1 MRPHHRT
8 TAVVL
13 ALVAVVFAV
22 FFRTLESGF
31 LRWDDD
37 INVSENSRVQGLTAE
52 NLRWMFTD
60 FEQAI
65 RYKPLSWLAWALV
78 HEVFRLNPFGYHLAN
93 VLLHCGNT
101 VLLFFLLRR
110 LLRLPVSPVGRDS
123 VEPQLE
129 RSEASAASIAGT
141 SQRSDDARSARASSV
156 GKWGS
161 TEPHPTGAL
170 ADVCAALG
178 ALLWAVHPLRVEPVA
193 WVTGLPYHLALCFAL
208 LATLF
213 YLGAN
218 APGAAPADRTR
229 NYWLAVATFAL
240 AVLSYPIVLGYVA
253 ALVALDFFP
262 LRRFQRG
269 DSLSLVDAAAWEVW
283 REKVPFLLLS
293 LVLVAGTVYGRFFV
307 TGDWS
312 KPTNLGEFTLVE
324 RTMQAFYLW
333 AYYVWKSLLPFDLG
347 PFYTTLLGNRPF
359 APAFTASALAVIG
372 VTALLLARWRHWP
385 AALALWL
392 AHLGLLVPML
402 GLTER
407 PHYPHDRYSIVNG
420 VLLGLAAAVL
430 LWQGRERK
438 WRRPALV
445 GAGMLAGLCV
455 FASHHQTRIWRDDFV
470 FFDELLRRLPPTSHY
485 RSVALLKL
493 GNAHADA
500 GDDPKAEACYREA
513 LALNPDTTFVQ
524 LPYNFGNVLAR
535 QGRWAEAE
543 AAYAKAVAVAPRHL
557 AARNNYG
564 IALAK
569 QEKFAAAF
577 AQFEEALR
585 LKPDSADTH
594 LNYGIALA
602 AKGELD
608 RAVEQLNRALQLNP
622 QSADAHAQLAEV
634 LTKQGNAEQARQ
646 HAAEA
651 DRLRM
656 VSPK

>member
-8 TAVVL
+8 TAIVL

-37 INVSENSRVQGLTAE
+37 INVFENEHVQGLTAA
-52 NLRWMFTD
+52 NLRWMLTD

-65 RYKPLSWLAWALV
+65 RYKPLAWLAWALV
-78 HEVFRLNPFGYHLAN
+78 HEAFGLNPFGYHLAN
-93 VLLHCGNT
+93 VLLHCANA
-101 VLLFFLLRR
+101 VLLFFLLR
-110 LLRLPVSPVGRDS
+110 
-123 VEPQLE
+123 QLIKCGMQNAE
-129 RSEASAASIAGT
+129 CGT
-141 SQRSDDARSARASSV
+141 EHTTHLD
-156 GKWGS
+156 
-161 TEPHPTGAL
+161 L
-170 ADVCAALG
+170 CAALG
-178 ALLWAVHPLRVEPVA
+178 TLLWAVHPLRVEPVA
-193 WVTGLPYHLALCFAL
+193 WATGLPYHLALCFAL
-208 LATLF
+208 LATVF
-213 YLGAN
+213 YLGAY
-218 APGAAPADRTR
+218 AADVTPAARRR
-229 NYWLAVATFAL
+229 NYWLAVAAFAL

-253 ALVALDFFP
+253 ALVALDFYP

-269 DSLSLVDAAAWEVW
+269 DSASLVEAAARRVW
-283 REKVPFLLLS
+283 LEKVPFLLLS
-293 LVLVAGTVYGRFFV
+293 AALVAGTVYGRFFV

-312 KPTNLGEFTLVE
+312 KPTNLGEFTMVE
-324 RTMQAFYLW
+324 RAMQAFYLW
-333 AYYVWKSLLPFDLG
+333 AYYVWKSLVPLDLG

-359 APAFTASALAVIG
+359 APAFTASAVAVMG
-372 VTALLLARWRHWP
+372 VTVLLLARWRRWP

-420 VLLGLAAAVL
+420 VLFAIAAAAL
-430 LWQGRERK
+430 LWQGRDRP

-445 GAGMLAGLCV
+445 MAGCLAALCV
-455 FASHHQTRIWRDDFV
+455 FASHRQARVWENDFV
-470 FFDELLRRLPPTSHY
+470 FFNELLRRMPPSGHL
-485 RSVALLKL
+485 RAVALLKL

-500 GDDPKAEACYREA
+500 GDDHKAEACYREA
-513 LALNPDTTFVQ
+513 LQIAPDSAFVQ

-569 QEKFAAAF
+569 QEKFEAAF
-577 AQFEEALR
+577 AQFDEALR
-585 LKPDSADTH
+585 FKPDSADTQ
-594 LNYGIALA
+594 LNYGVALA
-602 AKGELD
+602 GKGDLS
-608 RAVEQLNRALQLNP
+608 RAVESFNRALELNP
-622 QSADAHAQLAEV
+622 QSADARAQLAAV
-634 LTKQGNAEQARQ
+634 LDRQGKNGEARQ

-651 DRLRM
+651 ERLRKAQT
-656 VSPK
+656 PP

>member
-13 ALVAVVFAV
+13 VLVAVVFAV

-37 INVSENSRVQGLTAE
+37 INVFENEKVQGLTAA

-78 HEVFRLNPFGYHLAN
+78 HEAFGLNPFGYHLAN
-93 VLLHCGNT
+93 VLLHGANT

-110 LLRLPVSPVGRDS
+110 LLKCGMRNAECGMG
-123 VEPQLE
+123 
-129 RSEASAASIAGT
+129 SAT
-141 SQRSDDARSARASSV
+141 WLDA
-156 GKWGS
+156 
-161 TEPHPTGAL
+161 
-170 ADVCAALG
+170 CAALG
-178 ALLWAVHPLRVEPVA
+178 TLLWAVHPLRVEPVA
-193 WVTGLPYHLALCFAL
+193 WVTGLPYHLALGFAL
-208 LATLF
+208 VATLL
-213 YLGAN
+213 YLRSHASE
-218 APGAAPADRTR
+218 AEPSVRRRD
-229 NYWLAVATFAL
+229 YWLAVVAFAL

-253 ALVALDFFP
+253 ALVALDFYP

-269 DSLSLVDAAAWEVW
+269 DSASLVDAAARKVW
-283 REKVPFLLLS
+283 LEKVPFLLLS
-293 LVLVAGTVYGRFFV
+293 VVLVAGTVYGRFFV

-324 RTMQAFYLW
+324 RAMQAFYLW
-333 AYYVWKSLLPFDLG
+333 AYYVWKSLLPLDLG

-359 APAFTASALAVIG
+359 APAFTASALAVLG
-372 VTALLLARWRHWP
+372 VTALLLMRWRHWP

-420 VLLGLAAAVL
+420 VLLAVAAAAL
-430 LWQGRERK
+430 LWHGRDRP
-438 WRRPALV
+438 WRRPALAV
-445 GAGMLAGLCV
+445 AGILAALCV
-455 FASHHQTRIWRDDFV
+455 IASHRQSRIWENDFV
-470 FFDELLRRLPPTSHY
+470 FFTELLQRMPPGGHL

-500 GDDPKAEACYREA
+500 GNDPKAEANYREA
-513 LALNPDTTFVQ
+513 LAINPDTTFVQ
-524 LPYNFGNVLAR
+524 LPFNFGNVLAR
-535 QGRWAEAE
+535 EGRWAEAE

-564 IALAK
+564 IALAR
-569 QEKFAAAF
+569 QGKFEAAF
-577 AQFEEALR
+577 AQFDAALG

-594 LNYGIALA
+594 LNYGLTLA
-602 AKGELD
+602 GKGDLI
-608 RAVEQLNRALQLNP
+608 RAVESFTRALQLNP
-622 QSADAHAQLAEV
+622 QLADAHAQLAEV
-634 LTKQGNAEQARQ
+634 LTKQGKPAEARQ
-646 HAAEA
+646 HEAEA
-651 DRLRM
+651 ERLRKM
-656 VSPK
+656 ATPQ